1 MENDEFTDISWDDL
15 SESWDEL
22 LESWDDLSESID
34 NTHTPSD
41 LQEQAPETQINASS
55 GNQNDSSTD
64 ELREQNYR
72 INEESQVGGS
82 SNSGCLIFIAVAIG
96 VAWLFSDMGIPGDS
110 FLALLYII
118 VIIAVFLVIMSVIE
132 NDIKTKENAIREKVK
147 EEQRE
152 KKKIMMQ
159 VFSQAKATGFHAAKT
174 VTDPRNRYCISI
186 DAKQQMFLV
195 KCEETASFKLYR
207 FSDLIGYE
215 LSEDG
220 RSTISSTA
228 KDAAIGGILFGTTG
242 AVVGASSKKDID
254 EYCSNISISLTVND
268 VSEAR
273 IVIPILSKTTVN
285 GVSKKSDEYIYSV
298 ERAKEIIALL
308 QLIQREAASHNSS
321 NQSILVT
328 PQVVESVNT
337 YKVLLETGIIT
348 QAEFDAKRK
357 ELLHL

>member
-1 MENDEFTDISWDDL
+1 
-15 SESWDEL
+15 
-22 LESWDDLSESID
+22 
-34 NTHTPSD
+34 
-41 LQEQAPETQINASS
+41 
-55 GNQNDSSTD
+55 
-64 ELREQNYR
+64 
-72 INEESQVGGS
+72 
-82 SNSGCLIFIAVAIG
+82 
-96 VAWLFSDMGIPGDS
+96 
-110 FLALLYII
+110 
-118 VIIAVFLVIMSVIE
+118 
-132 NDIKTKENAIREKVK
+132 
-147 EEQRE
+147 
-152 KKKIMMQ
+152 MQ
-159 VFSQAKATGFHAAKT
+159 VFSQAKTNGFHATKP

-186 DAKQQMFLV
+186 DAKQRVFLV
-195 KCEETASFKLYR
+195 KYEETANFKLYR

-273 IVIPILSKTTVN
+273 IVIPILSKNTGN

-328 PQVVESVNT
+328 PQVVESVNA

>member
-1 MENDEFTDISWDDL
+1 MEKDEFTDISR
-15 SESWDEL
+15 
-22 LESWDDLSESID
+22 DDLSESID
-34 NTHTPSD
+34 NIHTPSN

-82 SNSGCLIFIAVAIG
+82 SNNGCLIFIAVAIG
-96 VAWLFSDMGIPGDS
+96 VVWLLSSMGIKGDS
-110 FLALLYII
+110 GNSIWVLLLI
-118 VIIAVFLVIMSVIE
+118 VVVFVVVMCAKEHDTIA
-132 NDIKTKENAIREKVK
+132 KQNAIREKVK
-147 EEQRE
+147 KEQSE

-159 VFSQAKATGFHAAKT
+159 VFSQAKANGFHATKT

-186 DAKQQMFLV
+186 DAKQQVFLV

-328 PQVVESVNT
+328 PQVVESVNA